1 MVLVVNLGQIHDI
14 SNLGQFLGLIP
25 INSRFTVWRINRGQ
39 PLKNGQKL
47 KNRQLTAKTWLDV
60 AKMLFIRVYKLVQGR
75 L

>member
-1 MVLVVNLGQIHDI
+1 MVLVVNLGQIRDI
-14 SNLGQFLGLIP
+14 SNLGQILGLTP

-39 PLKNGQKL
+39 PLKNGQNL